1 MNFTVLF
8 LTLAL
13 LKWLLNDIR
22 KIFNADINIISFV
35 KTANLRNFGAYTLLL
50 RLTNYP
56 TNVLYQIAFPCF
68 VFWYL
73 VCLFR
78 FWKIALFW
86 EAPFVL
92 SLLPINKKK
101 QTCMYCA
108 QNNMLLI
115 NVLNFFKHLFFWWQA
130 IVFAYIYY
138 AY

>member
-1 MNFTVLF
+1 M
-8 LTLAL
+8 
-13 LKWLLNDIR
+13 LKWLLKYNVR
-22 KIFNADINIISFV
+22 HKEKIIIII
-35 KTANLRNFGAYTLLL
+35 KLILTLWALQKKANSRSFGADTLHILAETI
-50 RLTNYP
+50 RSYP